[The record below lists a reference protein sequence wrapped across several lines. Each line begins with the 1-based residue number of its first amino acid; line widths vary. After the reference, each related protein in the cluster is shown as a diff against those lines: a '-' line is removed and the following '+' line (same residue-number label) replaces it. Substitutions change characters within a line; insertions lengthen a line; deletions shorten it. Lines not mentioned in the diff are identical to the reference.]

1 MRGKIGFGGT
11 GLIIGLM
18 AATAAMALDAAAV
31 EKARGDFF
39 HGIGHN
45 FKGLNDELKKP
56 APDIAA
62 VKTFTAAIAAAAPN
76 LPAQFPAGS
85 GPESG
90 VKTEAQPNIWTDG
103 AKFKA
108 DADALNVAAQA
119 LNAAAQK
126 GDLDA
131 TRTAMANAGNAC
143 KTCHQTFRK
152 EDH

>member
-31 EKARGDFF
+31 EKARSDFF

-56 APDIAA
+56 APDLAA

-76 LPAQFPAGS
+76 LPSQFPAGS

-90 VKTEAQPNIWTDG
+90 VKTGAKANIWTDNTT
-103 AKFKA
+103 FKT
-108 DADALNVAAQA
+108 DAAALDTAAQA

-143 KTCHQTFRK
+143 KTCHQTFRQ